1 MDAANDQNAQLR
13 DLNSKFIKELRAARR
28 TNGDTVAAAEKHREA
43 ADAMVRVA
51 QSISPLLLPYPSR
64 NNRIP
69 KYHPNSTTTSLT
81 NHPRELQVSA
91 ARVENMQLKALH
103 ERLTAELSAAQ
114 KATAAAETAAEKR
127 AVAGAEAAKMASQDN
142 ARLRDVNV
150 ELVKALKLAQKVSL
164 F

>member
-1 MDAANDQNAQLR
+1 
-13 DLNSKFIKELRAARR
+13 
-28 TNGDTVAAAEKHREA
+28 
-43 ADAMVRVA
+43 
-51 QSISPLLLPYPSR
+51 
-64 NNRIP
+64 
-69 KYHPNSTTTSLT
+69 
-81 NHPRELQVSA
+81 
-91 ARVENMQLKALH
+91 MQLKALH

-114 KATAAAETAAEKR
+114 KATAAAEKR